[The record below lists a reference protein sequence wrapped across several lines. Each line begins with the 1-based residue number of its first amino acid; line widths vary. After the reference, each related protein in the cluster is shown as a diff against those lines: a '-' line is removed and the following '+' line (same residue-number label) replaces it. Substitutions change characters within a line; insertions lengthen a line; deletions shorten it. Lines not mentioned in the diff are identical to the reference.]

1 MTLDAS
7 QLTWDAPGA
16 GQWEWEGSHFPG
28 APTPIQR
35 ALMTGPQE
43 RGIRNTFE
51 RYGMPMDSFAFRF
64 VNGRVYARLM
74 PLIGAE
80 KNATKAPPTPVLWAM
95 LRLHPTFRKRNKTA
109 ARALGGKQWR
119 TELARWHDEQRDA
132 CIVRNEEINAV
143 DPSTLDHATLVDHLR
158 AAHANVETG
167 YELHFVLHGTDLGPL
182 GDLIAHCGR
191 WGITANEA
199 MSLLTGYSPAS
210 VAPTGPM
217 ADLAK
222 LVADAPAPPKT
233 LDDIRALGSAARD
246 ALDDFLHEYGWRIT
260 TGYDLEHRCLIELP
274 DAVVR
279 AITAAAAHIGR
290 PPTEPD
296 ESLATSLRER
306 VPADQRAL
314 FDDLVAEARTVYG
327 LRDYNGP
334 LTIEWPIGLLR
345 RAMLEAG
352 ARLVERGALDDREHV
367 VELELDELLALLTD
381 GSGPSNSDIA
391 ARAAHRAEQASFEPP
406 HTVGPAEPLPPLDAF
421 PDALRRVTEIAIA
434 ATTELEAPPEREPM
448 VGLGIGTEIYVGTAR
463 VGADAEDVLARMEPG
478 DVLIAP
484 FTNPAYNVVLSMA
497 GAVVCQQGGPLS
509 HAAVMAREFGFP
521 AVVGALNA
529 LTEIKDGDTVEVD
542 PLSGRVRVL

>member
-7 QLTWDAPGA
+7 QLTWDPPGA

-35 ALMTGPQE
+35 DLMSGPQL

-51 RYGMPMDSFAFRF
+51 RYGMPLDTFAFRF
-64 VNGRVYARLM
+64 VNGRVYARLL

-80 KNATKAPPTPVLWAM
+80 KTASKAPPKPVMWLV
-95 LRLHPTFRKRNKTA
+95 LRAHPLFRKRNKIA
-109 ARALGGKQWR
+109 AKALSEKQWR
-119 TELARWHDEQRDA
+119 AELARWKDEQRPA
-132 CIVRNEEINAV
+132 CVERNEKLNAV
-143 DPSTLDHATLVDHLR
+143 DLSALDDSALVAHLR
-158 AAHANVETG
+158 EAHTNVEIG

-191 WGITANEA
+191 WDISPNEA
-199 MSLLTGYSPAS
+199 MSLLQGYSPAS

-222 LVADAPAPPKT
+222 LVADAPTPPKT
-233 LDDIRALGSAARD
+233 LDDIRALGPAARD
-246 ALDDFLHEYGWRIT
+246 ALDEFLDEYGWRII

-274 DAVVR
+274 DATVR

-290 PPTEPD
+290 PPVESD
-296 ESLATSLRER
+296 ESYMEQLRAR
-306 VPADQRAL
+306 VPESDRAL
-314 FDDLVAEARTVYG
+314 FDDLVQEARTVYG
-327 LRDYNGP
+327 LRDDNGP
-334 LTIEWPIGLLR
+334 LTIERQIGLLR
-345 RAMLEAG
+345 RAILEVG
-352 ARLVERGALDDREHV
+352 DRLVARGALADREDA
-367 VELELDELLALLTD
+367 VELGLDELIGLLTD
-381 GSGPSNSDIA
+381 GTGPSA
-391 ARAAHRAEQASFEPP
+391 AEVKARGEKRRELASFEPP
-406 HTVGPAEPLPPLDAF
+406 HKIGPEEPEPSLDVF

-434 ATTELEAPPEREPM
+434 ATSQIEAPPEREPM

-478 DVLIAP
+478 DVLVAP

-521 AVVGALNA
+521 AVVGALDA
-529 LTEIKDGDTVEVD
+529 MTEIKDGDKVEVD
-542 PLSGRVRVL
+542 PTTGRVRVL